1 MKIDINHP
9 QTTYRYPAENL
20 VWLEVTFSDIK
31 GQNHIAY
38 DASAPNMIMHAKNQV
53 NRCSG

>member
-20 VWLEVTFSDIK
+20 VWLEVTFIDIK

-38 DASAPNMIMHAKNQV
+38 DVSAPNMIMHAKN
-53 NRCSG
+53 